1 MYKKGEC
8 LMSKIYKSVLE
19 LIGHTPLLEPV
30 RFTAD
35 KGLKARLLVKLES
48 FNPAG
53 SIKDRIALAMIEDA
67 EKRGVLKKG
76 GTIIEPTSG
85 NTGIGLAAI
94 AAVKGYRAILVMPET
109 MSIERRNLI
118 GAYGAEV
125 VLTEAKKGIAGSVEK
140 ANELAAAIPGSFIP
154 GQFDNPANPAIHR
167 ATTGPEIYDDTDGA
181 VDILVAGVGTGGTL
195 SGICQYL
202 KFQKPSVKIVAVEPA
217 DSPLLS
223 KGKPGP
229 HKIQGIGTNFMPAT
243 LDQHIYDEIL
253 TATTEQAYSTA
264 RDFITSEGFLV
275 VISGGAALYA
285 GIEEAKKPENAGK
298 TLVVILPDNGDRYLT
313 TPGFL
318 KEE

>member
-1 MYKKGEC
+1 
-8 LMSKIYKSVLE
+8 MSKIYKSVLE

-30 RFTAD
+30 RFTANKD
-35 KGLKARLLVKLES
+35 LKARLLVKLES

-85 NTGIGLAAI
+85 NTGIGLAAV

-140 ANELAAAIPGSFIP
+140 ANELAATIPGSFIP

-167 ATTGPEIYDDTDGA
+167 ATTGPEIYEDTDGA

-195 SGICQYL
+195 SGIGQYL
-202 KFQKPSVKIVAVEPA
+202 KSQKPSVKVVAVEPA

-243 LDQHIYDEIL
+243 LDRNIYDEIL

-275 VISGGAALYA
+275 GISGGAALYA
-285 GIEEAKKPENAGK
+285 ALEEAKKPENAGK
-298 TLVVILPDNGDRYLT
+298 TLVAILPDNGDRYLT

-318 KEE
+318 K

>member
-1 MYKKGEC
+1 
-8 LMSKIYKSVLE
+8 MSKIYKSVLE

-35 KGLKARLLVKLES
+35 KDLKARLLVKLES

-85 NTGIGLAAI
+85 NTGIGLAAV
-94 AAVKGYRAILVMPET
+94 AAIKGYRAIFVMPET

-118 GAYGAEV
+118 AAYGAEV

-140 ANELAAAIPGSFIP
+140 ANELAATIPDSFIP

-195 SGICQYL
+195 SGIGQYL
-202 KFQKPSVKIVAVEPA
+202 KFQKPSVKVVAVEPA

-229 HKIQGIGTNFMPAT
+229 HKIQGIGTNFVPKT
-243 LDQHIYDEIL
+243 LDKTIYDEIL
-253 TATTEQAYSTA
+253 TATTDQAYSTA
-264 RDFITSEGFLV
+264 RDFITKEGFLIG
-275 VISGGAALYA
+275 ISGGAALYA
-285 GIEEAKKPENAGK
+285 ALVEAKKPENAGK
-298 TLVVILPDNGDRYLT
+298 TLVAILPDNGDRYLT

-318 KEE
+318 KAE

>member
-195 SGICQYL
+195 SGIGQYL

-275 VISGGAALYA
+275 GISGGAALYA